1 VSGFVLQN
9 SMLEKSEKGKAAEK
23 WRRKATGAK
32 SVEGESR
39 FWIIW
44 DQIGSFAINT
54 WGKIIYFA
62 R

>member
-1 VSGFVLQN
+1 
-9 SMLEKSEKGKAAEK
+9 MLEKSEKGKAAEK